1 MKNPHDVIIRA
12 LVTEKGTR
20 MREAGNRFLFQVA
33 PDANKIEIKAAIE
46 AVFGVKVEK
55 VQTQNVLGKT
65 KRVGRSTGRRPSWK
79 KALVTL
85 RAGET
90 IDLFEEV

>member
-20 MREAGNRFLFQVA
+20 MRETGNRFLFQVH
-33 PDANKIEIKAAIE
+33 PDANKLEIKQAIE
-46 AVFGVKVEK
+46 TVFSVHVES
-55 VQTQNVLGKT
+55 VQTQNVIGKRKRLG
-65 KRVGRSTGRRPSWK
+65 RYLGSRSAWK
-79 KALVTL
+79 KAIVTL
-85 RAGET
+85 RAGDN

>member
-12 LVTEKGTR
+12 LVTEKGTK

-33 PDANKIEIKAAIE
+33 RDANKIEIKKAIE
-46 AVFGVKVEK
+46 EVFKVKVEK
-55 VQTQNVLGKT
+55 VQTQNVEGKM
-65 KRVGRSTGRRPSWK
+65 KRVGRNMGKRSSWK

-85 RAGET
+85 REGDN

>member
-20 MREAGNRFLFQVA
+20 MREAGNRFLFQVHR
-33 PDANKIEIKAAIE
+33 DANKLEIKQAIE
-46 AVFGVKVEK
+46 TVFSVHVES
-55 VQTQNVLGKT
+55 VQTQNVIGKEKRLG
-65 KRVGRSTGRRPSWK
+65 RYVGSRSSWK
-79 KALVTL
+79 KAIVTL
-85 RAGET
+85 REGDN

>member
-20 MREAGNRFLFQVA
+20 MRESSNRFLFQVH
-33 PDANKIEIKAAIE
+33 PDANKLEIKQAIE
-46 AVFGVKVEK
+46 TVFSVHVEL
-55 VQTQNVLGKT
+55 VRTQNVIGKQKRLG
-65 KRVGRSTGRRPSWK
+65 RYVGTRSSWK
-79 KALVTL
+79 KAIVTL
-85 RAGET
+85 RDGDS

>member
-20 MREAGNRFLFQVA
+20 MREAGNRFLFQVHA
-33 PDANKIEIKAAIE
+33 DANKLEIKQAIE
-46 AVFGVKVEK
+46 TVFSVHVES
-55 VQTQNVLGKT
+55 VQTQNVIGKRKRLG
-65 KRVGRSTGRRPSWK
+65 RYVGNRSSWK
-79 KALVTL
+79 KAIVTL
-85 RAGET
+85 RTGDN

>member
-20 MREAGNRFLFQVA
+20 MRESGNRFLFQVH
-33 PDANKIEIKAAIE
+33 PDANKLEIKQAIE
-46 AVFGVKVEK
+46 TVFSVHVES
-55 VQTQNVLGKT
+55 VQTQNVIGKRKRLG
-65 KRVGRSTGRRPSWK
+65 RYLGSRSAWK
-79 KALVTL
+79 KAIVTL
-85 RAGET
+85 RAGDN

>member
-33 PDANKIEIKAAIE
+33 TDANKIEIKAAIE
-46 AVFGVKVEK
+46 QVFNVKVET
-55 VQTQNVLGKT
+55 VQTQNVMGKK
-65 KRVGRSTGRRPSWK
+65 KRVGRSLGRRSSWK

-85 RAGET
+85 REGDT

>member
-20 MREAGNRFLFQVA
+20 MREAGNRFLFQVHT
-33 PDANKIEIKAAIE
+33 DANKLEIKQAIE
-46 AVFGVKVEK
+46 TVFSVHVES
-55 VQTQNVLGKT
+55 VQTQNVIGKRKRLG
-65 KRVGRSTGRRPSWK
+65 RYVGNRSSWK
-79 KALVTL
+79 KAIVTL
-85 RAGET
+85 REGDN